1 MNEQFIN
8 IRKKIGLSQKEI
20 AEYLDANQN
29 YIIKIENGECSLP
42 VDLAEKMCNLIG
54 YDISYFV
61 FGIPQTSLNINFSK
75 LKLNVHD
82 LKVIARVNEIALKLK
97 DMNKIA

>member
-1 MNEQFIN
+1 LNEQFIN

-42 VDLAEKMCNLIG
+42 VDLAEKMCM
-54 YDISYFV
+54 
-61 FGIPQTSLNINFSK
+61 T
-75 LKLNVHD
+75 
-82 LKVIARVNEIALKLK
+82 
-97 DMNKIA
+97 